1 VREMERCSEL
11 TLLKTVHLKLKET
24 CVQAQPESSGTQGPV
39 QTQSRDVL
47 GASRRLLL
55 YPRAGGVH
63 ARLHASQHVAP
74 HAHVE
79 NATQNRLIA
88 KEALMDQAQVVA
100 SYLFHQEGMNVMV
113 EPDVHDVFARL
124 PGYGFM

>member
-1 VREMERCSEL
+1 
-11 TLLKTVHLKLKET
+11 
-24 CVQAQPESSGTQGPV
+24 
-39 QTQSRDVL
+39 
-47 GASRRLLL
+47 
-55 YPRAGGVH
+55 
-63 ARLHASQHVAP
+63 
-74 HAHVE
+74 VE